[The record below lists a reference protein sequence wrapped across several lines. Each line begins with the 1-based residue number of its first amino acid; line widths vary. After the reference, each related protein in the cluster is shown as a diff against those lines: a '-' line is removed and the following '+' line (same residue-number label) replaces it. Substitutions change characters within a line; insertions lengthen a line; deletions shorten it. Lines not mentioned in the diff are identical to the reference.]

1 MKKTDN
7 CSCLH
12 GQLKKVLMIMKL
24 TTFLIFVLTLNVFAE
39 SYAQSTKITL
49 NMDQATVKEVIEKIE
64 SETEFY
70 FMLKYDD
77 HLMNRYVD
85 IDLDDANIHDVLT
98 QLFDA
103 DKYNYQII
111 DRYIAV
117 TPVDED
123 AMGVADQNSITGIVT
138 DADGEALP
146 GVTVIFKGTTIGT
159 VTDMNGYYQLPV
171 TDGKILV
178 FSFVGMKTQEIVLD
192 GQSKIDVTL
201 QADAIGIEEV
211 VAIGYGVVKKSDLT
225 GSVSSLNRDDMNTTG
240 VSSVDEMIQGRTPGV
255 QVIQSS
261 AEPGGG
267 MAIRIRGAGSINASS
282 SPLYVIDGLP
292 IDNGQ
297 ITAGSGADIPGS
309 RAPRNPLSSI
319 NPADIESIEILKDA
333 SATAIYGAR
342 GANGVIIVTTKSGKD
357 GTFNVN
363 YNGYVGTQSA
373 ANTVDLLSA
382 EEYMTVLN
390 DILDEGGGNPE
401 ERVTGIQGE
410 GTDWQDEVMRSA
422 LIQSHNLSFSG
433 GNGKTSFYSSL
444 NYFNQEGI
452 VVNSAFKRYDARLN
466 LQHKVNKFTLGVNFT
481 TSYTQDEFL
490 AYGYAINEEAGA
502 LYAALNFDPTLQVYN
517 EDGTFQISPYITTD
531 NPMALAT
538 GKDGFGNTYRT
549 LGSFYGQYE
558 ILPGWTAKLNGGFDV
573 QSSRRDSYVDRTTKN
588 GAGAGGIASIIN
600 GIKTNYLFEGTS
612 TYMKDFD
619 ENNSMTLMGGVTYQ
633 AFNTDRNTMNAR
645 NFPNDITKTWD
656 MDAADPTLFQEFSN
670 RSTYKLLSYIA
681 RANYNYKDKYL
692 FTATFRADGS
702 SRFGENNKF
711 SYFPSLAGAWKMH
724 EEDFIKELNTFSL
737 LKLRG
742 SWGITGNQGIGNYQS
757 LTTFA
762 TGPTAIMNG
771 QKTTTLDP
779 SRIGNPELKWE
790 TTEQINFGMDMGF
803 YDNRIYTTVDY
814 YSKETS
820 DMLLALP
827 VPSSSGFNSVLQNI
841 GSIRNRGFEF
851 MIETRNFVGDFKWNT
866 NFNFSTIKN
875 EVLDLGPIPEIIHA
889 GAGWTNGIALIREGE
904 PLNSFYG
911 YEVEGVWQ
919 LDDDFSVT
927 TDPVEAGDTKF
938 KDQLTVDTDGDGVP
952 DATDGKINDD
962 DRVIIGNSF
971 PTFTWGLSNNL
982 SYNGFAL
989 NFFFEGVHGI
999 EMLNNN
1005 LVDSYFPINFRRNKL
1020 AEPYLNRWTADN
1032 PTNEYPS
1039 FVNPNGQGNKAVN
1052 TTTVEDASYIRLKT
1066 VKLSYDFKLKNKV
1079 LKSANVYVTGQNL
1092 FTISDYSG
1100 FDPSTNSNGNP
1111 SLKIDYNSYPVA
1123 RTYMIGCEIGF

>member
-1 MKKTDN
+1 
-7 CSCLH
+7 
-12 GQLKKVLMIMKL
+12 MKL
-24 TTFLIFVLTLNVFAE
+24 TTLLILVLSFHAFAG
-39 SYAQSTKITL
+39 SYAQSTKISL
-49 NMDQATVKEVIEKIE
+49 SMKNATVKEVIEHIE
-64 SETEFY
+64 DETEFY

-77 HLMNRYVD
+77 YLLDKKVD
-85 IDLDDANIHDVLT
+85 LNYKQANISEVMDE
-98 QLFDA
+98 LFDKE
-103 DKYNYQII
+103 KYEFKII
-111 DRYIAV
+111 DRYIAIS
-117 TPVDED
+117 PIGED
-123 AMGVADQNSITGIVT
+123 VVALQQDGISGTVT
-138 DADGEALP
+138 DENGEPLP
-146 GVTVIFKGTTIGT
+146 GVTVLIKGTTKGT
-159 VTDMNGYYQLPV
+159 VTTIDGSYNISNV
-171 TDGKILV
+171 TKENVLV
-178 FSFVGMKTQEIVLD
+178 FSFVGMISQEIKV
-192 GQSKIDVTL
+192 GEQSNINIL
-201 QADAIGIEEV
+201 MLADAIGVEEV

-225 GSVSSLNRDDMNTTG
+225 GSVSSLNEDDMNTG
-240 VSSVDEMIQGRTPGV
+240 AVSSVDELIQGRTPGV
-255 QVIQSS
+255 QVTQAS

-267 MAIRIRGAGSINASS
+267 MSIQIRGAGSINASS
-282 SPLYVIDGLP
+282 SPLYVVDGLP

-297 ITAGSGADIPGS
+297 VLSGTGADIPSS

-319 NPADIESIEILKDA
+319 NPSDIESIEILKDA

-357 GTFNVN
+357 GTFDVN
-363 YNGYVGTQSA
+363 YSGYAGVQTP
-373 ANTVDLLSA
+373 ANLVDLLSA
-382 EEYMTVLN
+382 EEYMQVMN
-390 DILDEGGGNPE
+390 DILADGGGNPE
-401 ERVTGIQGE
+401 EAVTGIQNG
-410 GTDWQDEVMRSA
+410 GTNWQKEITRNAMV
-422 LIQSHNLSFSG
+422 QSHNLSFSG
-433 GNGKTSFYSSL
+433 GNKNTKFYSSL
-444 NYFNQEGI
+444 NYFDQEGI
-452 VVNSAFKRYDARLN
+452 VTNSAFKRYDARLN
-466 LQHKVNKFTLGVNFT
+466 LQHKVNKFTLGANFT
-481 TSYTQDEFL
+481 TSYTQDDYVVF
-490 AYGYAINEEAGA
+490 GYAGNEEAGA
-502 LYAALNFDPTLQVYN
+502 LYAALNFDPTISVYN
-517 EDGTFQISPYITTD
+517 ENGTYQISPYITTD
-531 NPMALAT
+531 NPLALAN
-538 GKDGFGNTYRT
+538 GKAGFGNSYRT
-549 LGSFYGQYE
+549 LGSFFGQYE

-573 QSSRRDSYVDRTTKN
+573 QNSRRDVYVDRTTKN
-588 GAGAGGIASIIN
+588 GAGAGGIGSIIQ
-600 GIKTNYLFEGTS
+600 GIKTNYLFEGTT
-612 TYMKDFD
+612 TYIKDFD
-619 ENNSMTLMGGVTYQ
+619 QDNSMTFMGGVTYQ
-633 AFNTDRNTMNAR
+633 SFNTDRTTMTAR
-645 NFPNDITKTWD
+645 NFPNDITKTWA
-656 MDAADPTLFQEFSN
+656 MQAADPTLYGESSN
-670 RSTYKLLSYIA
+670 KATYKLLSYIA
-681 RANYNYKDKYL
+681 RVNYNLKNKYL

-702 SRFGENNKF
+702 SRFGESNKF
-711 SYFPSLAGAWKMH
+711 SYFPSVAGAWKMH
-724 EEDFIKELNTFSL
+724 DEDFIKDLDVFSL
-737 LKLRG
+737 LKFRT

-762 TGPTAIMNG
+762 TGPEAVLNG
-771 QKTTTLDP
+771 QQTTTIDP

-790 TTEQINFGMDMGF
+790 TTKQLNFGFDMGF
-803 YDNRIYTTVDY
+803 LDNRIYATIDY
-814 YSKETS
+814 YTKETT

-827 VPSSSGFNSVLQNI
+827 IPSSTGFTSILQNI

-919 LDDDFSVT
+919 LDDDFSIT
-927 TDPVEAGDTKF
+927 TDPVEPGDTKF

-971 PTFTWGLSNNL
+971 PTFMWGLSNNL
-982 SYNGFAL
+982 SYKGFAL

-1066 VKLSYDFKLKNKV
+1066 VKLSYDFKLNNKV

-1111 SLKIDYNSYPVA
+1111 SLKIDFNSYPVA